1 MNEFTRKV
9 IRVVDQLQVGATK
22 SYEEVSLE
30 AGSTSA
36 AAQSVGAA
44 MESAV
49 NEGWHGPWWRVTGK
63 GGEIKTPR
71 EWHQR
76 EILDAE
82 ALAVSNAGAQ
92 LGARRYRFKFADGH
106 EGPRE
111 IRADRVETD
120 SEGRPQSFW
129 LGDEMVG
136 QVDYFAV
143 NSWWVEGLAIGS
155 HENNP
160 VS

>member
-1 MNEFTRKV
+1 MNEFTQV
-9 IRVVDQLQVGATK
+9 IRVVDQIQVGVTR

-44 MESAV
+44 MESAMS
-49 NEGWHGPWWRVTGK
+49 EGWYGPWWRVTGK

-71 EWHQR
+71 EWHQK

-82 ALAVSNAGAQ
+82 ALAVSDAGPR
-92 LGARRYRFKFADGH
+92 LGVRSYRFKFADGH

-129 LGDEMVG
+129 LGDELVG

-143 NSWWVEGLAIGS
+143 NTWWVEEVAAAS
-155 HENNP
+155 E
-160 VS
+160 